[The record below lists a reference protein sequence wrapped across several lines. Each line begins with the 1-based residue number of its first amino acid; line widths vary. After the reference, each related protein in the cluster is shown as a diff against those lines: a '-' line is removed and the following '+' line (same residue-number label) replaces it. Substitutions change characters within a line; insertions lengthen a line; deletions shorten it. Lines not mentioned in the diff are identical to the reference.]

1 MARQPNPKAKV
12 AEKLYKK
19 GYKLVDIANQIEVP
33 ASTVRRWKHQYDW
46 DKKRSEKNNERFTKK
61 KDGVKNVKN
70 RDINELVESE
80 ELTDKQKLFCIYY
93 IKCFNATK
101 AYQKVYKCKYETAA
115 VNGSR
120 LLKNTKIKKE
130 IKELKGN
137 KLNRALISKEDIF
150 QKYIDIAFSDITDYV
165 DFGSKEVDR
174 VYDDGSKV
182 KVDITYTVARNSDE
196 VDGSLISE
204 ISNNSKGVKV
214 KLQDKMRAL
223 QWLSEHIDLATSE
236 QKVRIKKVEAETEL
250 LKFRKQKAEEEEW

>member
-46 DKKRSEKNNERFTKK
+46 DKKRSENKSERSDKKSKNK
-61 KDGVKNVKN
+61 GNVNNKEVN
-70 RDINELVESE
+70 DLVENE

-137 KLNRALISKEDIF
+137 KLNRAFISKEDIF
-150 QKYIDIAFSDITDYV
+150 QKYIDIAFSDITDFV
-165 DFGSKEVDR
+165 DFGNKEVDR
-174 VYDDGSKV
+174 VYEDGSKV
-182 KVDITYTVARNSDE
+182 KADITYTVARNADE

-204 ISNNSKGVKV
+204 ISNSENGVKV
-214 KLQDKMRAL
+214 KLQDKMKAL
-223 QWLSEHIDLATSE
+223 AWLSEHMDLATAE
-236 QKVRIKKVEAETEL
+236 QKINIKKAELDIEL
-250 LKFRKQKAEEEEW
+250 KKAEIESKGF